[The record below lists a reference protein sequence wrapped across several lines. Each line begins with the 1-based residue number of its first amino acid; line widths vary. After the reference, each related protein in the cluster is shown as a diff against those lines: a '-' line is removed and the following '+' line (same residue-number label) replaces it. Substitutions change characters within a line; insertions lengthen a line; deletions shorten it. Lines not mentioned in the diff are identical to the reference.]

1 MEAEVCVHGGCSVE
15 PCSERCFFFIGPDF
29 WRIWGP
35 LRCLLQADLSWKRRG
50 AAAEILPH
58 WNHAARPK
66 NQDFLRT
73 EPLKACVAHQTWHL
87 HVPIM
92 LVCFLAVVG
101 SCPVQW
107 KMPVLVGFCLDLI
120 SRWPCYP
127 SFWRCIL
134 TFQVCVCLPLIL
146 YTNARTHTRT
156 LTRLNMAI
164 VDTLQ
169 TIISREGS
177 IQDTYYWIHMD
188 S

>member
-1 MEAEVCVHGGCSVE
+1 
-15 PCSERCFFFIGPDF
+15 
-29 WRIWGP
+29 
-35 LRCLLQADLSWKRRG
+35 
-50 AAAEILPH
+50 
-58 WNHAARPK
+58 
-66 NQDFLRT
+66 LRT

-127 SFWRCIL
+127 GFWRCIL
-134 TFQVCVCLPLIL
+134 TFQVCVCLPFIL
-146 YTNARTHTRT
+146 YTSAHTHP
-156 LTRLNMAI
+156 RLNMAI

-169 TIISREGS
+169 T
-177 IQDTYYWIHMD
+177 YCWIHMD